1 MSEETRALAEAIVEI
16 LPTLARH
23 VYGPVHGHPFPRHA
37 GQPRRPQPTAL
48 QVQAAG
54 VLWQHGPLT
63 LSELASRLGVTP
75 PAATALVDKL
85 EKMYWVERVRD
96 GADRRVVWVRLT
108 PEVSTVVE
116 NAVRNRVAQLQRFL
130 EQMPVAER
138 EPFVRNLQRL
148 CDVLGEGVRIDME
161 ALLPLLRKAC
171 PELAGELL
179 PTEAASES
187 APLDS
192 AAQGTPSDTP
202 LPHAGGVTTG

>member
-1 MSEETRALAEAIVEI
+1 MSIDTRALAETIVEI
-16 LPTLARH
+16 LPALARH
-23 VYGPVHGHPFPRHA
+23 VYGPVHGHPFPRHV
-37 GQPRRPQPTAL
+37 GLRRPPHPTAL

-85 EKMYWVERVRD
+85 ETMYWVERVRD
-96 GADRRVVWVRLT
+96 AADRRVVWVRLT

-130 EQMPVAER
+130 EEMPEAER
-138 EPFVRNLQRL
+138 EPFVRNLKRL

-171 PELAGELL
+171 PELAGDLL
-179 PTEAASES
+179 PSES
-187 APLDS
+187 SGEGAPLDPADREHS
-192 AAQGTPSDTP
+192 SNTP
-202 LPHAGGVTTG
+202 LPHAGGVAAG